1 MVRHDDSMIDKT
13 EARLDSHEELCALRY
28 EAINARLKRL
38 ESILIGSAGFVIA
51 ALTAIAFK
59 LK

>member
-1 MVRHDDSMIDKT
+1 MKDEMISKT

-28 EAINARLKRL
+28 DAINARLKRL

>member
-1 MVRHDDSMIDKT
+1 MKDEMISKT

-28 EAINARLKRL
+28 DAINARLKRL

-51 ALTAIAFK
+51 ALAAIAFK
-59 LK
+59 IK

>member
-1 MVRHDDSMIDKT
+1 MKDEMITKT

-28 EAINARLKRL
+28 DAINARLKRL

>member
-1 MVRHDDSMIDKT
+1 MSEELITKT

-38 ESILIGSAGFVIA
+38 ENILIGVSGFLLA
-51 ALTAIAFK
+51 AFVGVALK
-59 LK
+59 LH

>member
-1 MVRHDDSMIDKT
+1 MSEELITKT

-38 ESILIGSAGFVIA
+38 ENILIGVSGFLLA
-51 ALTAIAFK
+51 AFVGVALK
-59 LK
+59 LPS

>member
-1 MVRHDDSMIDKT
+1 MKDELITRT

-28 EAINARLKRL
+28 DAINARLKRL

-59 LK
+59 IK